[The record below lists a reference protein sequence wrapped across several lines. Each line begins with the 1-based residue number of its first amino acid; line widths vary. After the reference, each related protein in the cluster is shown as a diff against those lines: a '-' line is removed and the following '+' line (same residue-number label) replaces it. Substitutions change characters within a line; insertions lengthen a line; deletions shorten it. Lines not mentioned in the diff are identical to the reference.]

1 MTANI
6 LLVKLD
12 LPMTLAETPYL
23 RGIIIHKSDA
33 NSNPL
38 FHGHEGDGFRYSY
51 PQVQYK
57 CLDGNGALIML
68 STEKDLGPEDLPT
81 LPNGLIQLGRRRVQA
96 SVDGIFKAESELGI
110 IEGVR
115 TYDIKDYLPFNQE
128 NYDVFR
134 KTRGIVDRMRQIE
147 QTLTANILSMYK
159 GLGLHIEEHVDVCL
173 EDVKRCQPAPYKGVK
188 MVRFNARFSANVAL
202 PPLAGLGKGVSIGY
216 GTVTE
221 HEDKQE

>member
-51 PQVQYK
+51 PLVQYK
-57 CLDGNGALIML
+57 CLDGNGALVML
-68 STEKDLGPEDLPT
+68 STEKDLSPDDLPE
-81 LPNGLIQLGRRRVQA
+81 LPNGMVQLGRRRATA
-96 SVDGIFKAESELGI
+96 SVDGIFKAEAEIGVIDGI
-110 IEGVR
+110 R
-115 TYDIKDYLPFNQE
+115 TYDLTDYMPFNQE
-128 NYDVFR
+128 NYDVYR

-147 QTLTANILSMYK
+147 QTITANILSMYK
-159 GLGLHIEEHVDVCL
+159 GLGLYIDEQVEVCL
-173 EDVKRCQPAPYKGVK
+173 EDVKRCQPARYKGVR
-188 MVRFNARFSANVAL
+188 MERMNVRFSANVAL
-202 PPLAGLGKGVSIGY
+202 PPLAGLGKGVSLGY